1 MRSAIKKRL
10 WVILLVLVLVQLT
23 LLEYFSQKSTFE
35 FSKFSSN
42 VFALGFEGNNENN
55 NAEADEIR
63 VTSINPAKWFPLKKI
78 EHPEIT
84 GVSIVSQGA
93 FDVLEFEISDRVNVV
108 RKNQSNHF
116 LQIRISP
123 PLKPINYKTWLNLK
137 NKFTRFGIKQR
148 PGHTEITLATQ
159 SKLSDPYTD
168 TDSEGKFKIY
178 IPYLVRETTQKFEK
192 TQRIYE
198 GIDYSKDRVCVGN
211 DKFTDIHIL
220 KIEPQAFK
228 NSVYPAL
235 ANEGIAQR
243 ETLSSMAKRY
253 NAIVGINAGYFTSRG
268 DPLGTLIIG
277 RKLVSS
283 PLYGRSVFGITENDA
298 VVFGNPEFSGTLK
311 ASSFSVPITAIN
323 QPRRGSSIT
332 VYTSEYADST
342 QTEEIGKEIILIKG
356 KIVGIQEMNASI
368 PPDGVVVSAGGNYTK
383 LFEQLKLGETI
394 DINYSVAPPWNTIRQ
409 AVCGGP
415 RLIENGNISINHA
428 EEKFNPALVSA
439 RHPRTAI
446 GLSFDGDLI
455 MIVVDGR
462 SKHSAG
468 MTLKELALYLQKM
481 RIRHA
486 INLDGGGSS
495 TMVVKGR
502 IVNAPSDG
510 SERKISNGLL
520 ILKP

>member
-1 MRSAIKKRL
+1 M
-10 WVILLVLVLVQLT
+10 LVLVLVQLA
-23 LLEYFSQKSTFE
+23 LLEYFSQKSTIE
-35 FSKFSSN
+35 FSNLSSN
-42 VFALGFEGNNENN
+42 VFAFGLEEHSKNIRI
-55 NAEADEIR
+55 EADEIS
-63 VTSINPAKWFPLKKI
+63 VTSINPAKWLPLKKI
-78 EHPEIT
+78 ERPEIT

-93 FDVLEFEISDRVNVV
+93 FDVLEFEISDRVKVV

-116 LQIRISP
+116 LQLRISP
-123 PLKPINYKTWLNLK
+123 PLKPINYQTWLNLK
-137 NKFTRFGIKQR
+137 NKFTRFSIKQR
-148 PGHTEITLATQ
+148 PSHTEITLASQ
-159 SKLSDPYTD
+159 NKLSNPYTD
-168 TDSEGKFKIY
+168 TDSQGTFKIY
-178 IPYLVRETTQKFEK
+178 IPYLVRETTQKFDK

-211 DKFTDIHIL
+211 NKFTDVHIL
-220 KIEPQAFK
+220 KIGPQAFK
-228 NSVYPAL
+228 GSIYPAL

-283 PLYGRSVFGITENDA
+283 PLYGRSVFGITEDDA
-298 VVFGNPEFSGTLK
+298 VVFGNPEFSGTIK

-323 QPRRGSSIT
+323 QPRRGNSIT

-342 QTEEIGKEIILIKG
+342 RTEETGIEIILIKG
-356 KIVGIQEMNASI
+356 KIVGIQENDATI
-368 PPDGVVVSAGGNYTK
+368 PPDGVVVSAGGKYTE

-415 RLIENGNISINHA
+415 RLIENGNISINYA
-428 EEKFNPALVSA
+428 EEKFDPSLVSA

-455 MIVVDGR
+455 MTVIDGR
-462 SKHSAG
+462 TKQNAG

-481 RIRHA
+481 GIRHA